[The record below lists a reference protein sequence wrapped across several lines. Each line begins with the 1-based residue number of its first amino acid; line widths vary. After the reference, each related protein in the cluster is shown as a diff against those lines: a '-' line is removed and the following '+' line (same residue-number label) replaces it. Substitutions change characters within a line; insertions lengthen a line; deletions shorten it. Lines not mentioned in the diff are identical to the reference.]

1 MDNQIDLY
9 TGIHKGQRV
18 RLFTISKDAGTID
31 CADQNAMHRLQEE
44 LESFREH
51 MRLHAALEEKFIH
64 PLLSERVP
72 GGSRKLE
79 EDHRIMH
86 QQLDDLVAHFK
97 GVKAKSPDFEKQ
109 QELALEFYRAWNR
122 FTAFYF
128 MHIDYEEEHVQPSL
142 WKLCTSKE
150 LEETFRL
157 ILADQTPKE
166 LMGNLELILPAI
178 SLSERIS
185 LLNEGRANMP
195 PEAFQAALKLA
206 EHVLNTAD
214 WIALKSKLM
223 IS

>member
-18 RLFTISKDAGTID
+18 RFFTISKEAGTID
-31 CADQNAMHRLQEE
+31 FADQNAMDRLQEE

-97 GVKAKSPDFEKQ
+97 GVKAKSSDFEKQ
-109 QELALEFYRAWNR
+109 QELVLEFYRAWNR

-142 WKLCTSKE
+142 WKLCTNME

-157 ILADQTPKE
+157 ILANQTPKE
-166 LMGNLELILPAI
+166 LMGNLELMLPAI
-178 SLSERIS
+178 SLSEKIS
-185 LLNEGRANMP
+185 LLNEGRANMS
-195 PEAFQAALKLA
+195 PEAFQAVLKLA
-206 EHVLNTAD
+206 EQVLNTAD

>member
-9 TGIHKGQRV
+9 TSIHKGQRV
-18 RLFTISKDAGTID
+18 RFFTISKEAGTID
-31 CADQNAMHRLQEE
+31 CTDGDAMDRLQEE
-44 LESFREH
+44 VESFREH

-86 QQLDDLVAHFK
+86 QQLDDLLAHFK
-97 GVKAKSPDFEKQ
+97 EVKAKSPDFEKQ
-109 QELALEFYRAWNR
+109 QELVLEFYRAWNR
-122 FTAFYF
+122 FAAFYF

-142 WKLCTSKE
+142 WKLCTSEE
-150 LEETFRL
+150 LEDIFKAF
-157 ILADQTPKE
+157 LADQTPKE
-166 LMGNLELILPAI
+166 LMGNLKLMFPAI
-178 SLSERIS
+178 SLSERVS

-195 PEAFQAALKLA
+195 PQAFQAALKLA
-206 EHVLNTAD
+206 EQVLNNAD
-214 WIALKSKLM
+214 WAALKSKLT